1 MPHLVKIAQLCDI
14 PPGGRIVVAVDDVEI
29 AVFNVDNEQLYAVE
43 DICSHDG
50 GPLSEGAL
58 LEGVQV
64 ECPRHGA
71 RFDIRTGR
79 ALTMPAFEPIASFP
93 VVVRGDDVFL
103 NME

>member
-1 MPHLVKIAQLCDI
+1 MPSLFKIAQRGDI
-14 PPGGRIVVAVDDVEI
+14 PAGGRIVVTVDDIEI
-29 AVFNVDNEQLYAVE
+29 AVFNVDDEQFYAVE

-58 LEGVQV
+58 VEDVQV

-79 ALTMPAFEPIASFP
+79 ALTMPAFEPITAYP
-93 VVVRGDDVFL
+93 VVVRGNDLYLD
-103 NME
+103 MD